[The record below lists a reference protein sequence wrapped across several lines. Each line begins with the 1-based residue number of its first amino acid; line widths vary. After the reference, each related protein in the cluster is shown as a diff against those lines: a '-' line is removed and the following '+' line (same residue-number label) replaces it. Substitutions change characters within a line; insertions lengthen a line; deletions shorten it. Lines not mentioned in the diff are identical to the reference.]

1 MDFINKL
8 GEKAGETFQTI
19 KDSDTTK
26 KAINYAEI
34 PGLSLQIGKQ
44 EALIKK
50 TYAEIGAAYYR
61 SHKDIVAGDEYEA
74 QMRTIKKAFDQI
86 DKLKREIEEK
96 KAYDPMNDNSGDV
109 VDSSEILAKF

>member
-1 MDFINKL
+1 MDFFNKL

-50 TYAEIGAAYYR
+50 AYAEIGAAYYR
-61 SHKDIVAGDEYEA
+61 SHKDIATGDEYEE
-74 QMRTIKKAFDQI
+74 QMKAIKKAFARI
-86 DKLKREIEEK
+86 DKLKKEIEEK
-96 KAYDPMNDNSGDV
+96 KAYDPMNDNSEDV
-109 VDSSEILAKF
+109 VDSSEILARF